1 MGLAVALRALV
12 GTRLFCGKCHSEN
25 PGCALRILKLK
36 IVLSSEFGGLA
47 MTHFATVWTI
57 LLLVTGYP
65 RAITVATYDTEEAC
79 KEAITKMIAH
89 PQKELKLECHEDIKL

>member
-1 MGLAVALRALV
+1 MGLAVALRVLV

-25 PGCALRILKLK
+25 PGCALTILTLK

-57 LLLVTGYP
+57 LMLVTGFP
-65 RAITVATYDTEEAC
+65 PAITVATYDTEEAC

-89 PQKELKLECHEDIKL
+89 PQKEFKLECHEYVKL

>member
-1 MGLAVALRALV
+1 
-12 GTRLFCGKCHSEN
+12 
-25 PGCALRILKLK
+25 
-36 IVLSSEFGGLA
+36 
-47 MTHFATVWTI
+47 MTHFATVWTV

-79 KEAITKMIAH
+79 KEAITKIIAH